1 MYPKAPNDDRE
12 SLSTLLVVPRSGR
25 GVLPRLE
32 ATQAGRAGGV
42 AGCKSMWRGL
52 WTLAAQA
59 ARGPRRLCTRRS
71 SSALAPGSGATI
83 FALSSGQG
91 RCGVAV
97 IRTSGPAS
105 GQALRILTAPRDLPP
120 ARHASLRLLSDPRSG
135 EPLDRALVLWFPGPK
150 SFTGEDCV
158 EFHVHGGPAVVS
170 GVLQALGSVP
180 GLRPA
185 EAGEFTRRAFAHG
198 KLNLTEVEGLADL
211 IHAET
216 EAQRRQALR
225 QLDGELGHLCR
236 GWAETLTKALAHV
249 EAYIDFGEDDNLEE
263 GVLEQ
268 ADIEVRALQVA
279 LGAHL
284 RDARRGQRLRS
295 GAHVVVTG
303 PPNAGKSSLVNLLSR
318 KPVSIVSPEP
328 GTTRD
333 VLETPVDLA
342 GFPVLLSDT
351 AGLREGV
358 GPVEQEGVRRARES
372 CNFLATVVASVGA
385 QSHSDSSQ
393 RLLLV
398 LNKSDLLSTE
408 GPGPGPD
415 MPPHLLLSCV
425 TGEGLDGLLEALR
438 EELAAV
444 CGDPSTGPPLL
455 TRARHQHHL
464 QGCLDALGHYKQS
477 KDLALAAEA
486 LRVARGHLTRLTGGG
501 GTEEILD
508 IIFRDFCVGK

>member
-1 MYPKAPNDDRE
+1 
-12 SLSTLLVVPRSGR
+12 
-25 GVLPRLE
+25 
-32 ATQAGRAGGV
+32 
-42 AGCKSMWRGL
+42 MWRGL
-52 WTLAAQA
+52 RSLPARA
-59 ARGPRRLCTRRS
+59 ARGLCRPSTRRGS
-71 SSALAPGSGATI
+71 DAPTPGSGATI

-105 GQALRILTAPRDLPP
+105 GAALRSLTASGDLPP
-120 ARHASLRLLSDPRSG
+120 ARNARLRLLSDPRSG
-135 EPLDRALVLWFPGPK
+135 EPLDRALVLWFPGPR
-150 SFTGEDCV
+150 SFTGEDCA

-170 GVLQALGSVP
+170 SVLQALGRVP

-225 QLDGELGHLCR
+225 QLDGELGQLCQ
-236 GWAETLTKALAHV
+236 GWAQALTTALAHV

-263 GVLEQ
+263 GVLERADNTVQ
-268 ADIEVRALQVA
+268 ALHVA
-279 LGAHL
+279 LGEHL

-295 GAHVVVTG
+295 GAHVVVAG
-303 PPNAGKSSLVNLLSR
+303 PPNAGKSTLVNLLSR

-358 GPVEQEGVRRARES
+358 GPVEQEGVRRARERLEQADLILAVLDAS
-372 CNFLATVVASVGA
+372 DLASPSSHDFLDSVVAHVGS
-385 QSHSDSSQ
+385 QNTNGSSQ
-393 RLLLV
+393 HLLLV
-398 LNKSDLLSTE
+398 LNKSDLLPPE
-408 GPGPGPD
+408 GPGHHPD
-415 MPPHLLLSCV
+415 LPPHLLLSCL
-425 TGEGLDGLLEALR
+425 TGEGLDGLLGALR
-438 EELAAV
+438 DELAVV

-464 QGCLDALGHYKQS
+464 QACVDALGYYQQA

-486 LRVARGHLTRLTGGG
+486 LRVARGHLACLTGGG
-501 GTEEILD
+501 GTEELLD